1 MHPRAGGEPSHSPI
15 KSALF
20 LVRATMALMV
30 SLSRPGEK
38 GAQTREENA

>member
-1 MHPRAGGEPSHSPI
+1 MHPRAGGEPSHNPI

-20 LVRATMALMV
+20 LVRATMALAV

-38 GAQTREENA
+38 VAQAPEENA